1 MTVWAIVFTI
11 ALCLEVLILN
21 LHAHKTKQQFLHTFK
36 CLTQESDVI
45 LLRDQLLDSK
55 QCRKST
61 EPKTVFVTKQKSQE
75 NSKETNLR
83 SFRRGESVR
92 CSPNYCH

>member
-21 LHAHKTKQQFLHTFK
+21 LHTHKTKQAFLHTFK
-36 CLTQESDVI
+36 YLTQESDVI

-55 QCRKST
+55 
-61 EPKTVFVTKQKSQE
+61 
-75 NSKETNLR
+75 
-83 SFRRGESVR
+83 
-92 CSPNYCH
+92 